1 MADPRIYTGAEALK
15 LLEGADPE
23 QWQPITVGRVRG
35 MFGCDAD
42 VALMTAAPDLAA
54 SVAHHDRQASETCAD
69 LRRQLVVMTA
79 ERAEVERLTAQVADI
94 ARHVA
99 CLQDGDPAEAW
110 GADLAEPD
118 GAAILL
124 RVIVGRSERLARL
137 TAERDEARA
146 GRAAALDRSL
156 TNACRAE
163 WAERLVG
170 ELGVIFALV
179 PMDEDKAIR
188 QLSADPRGRQALLAR
203 AREVEATSRSALA
216 KVARLTRILAV
227 ERGDQTQAPVGW
239 LGDHGVWWRNRERGA
254 PLRVMLLPKT
264 DYRLLT
270 CWESPGDERTW
281 PTALEAMEAFDAE
294 VPHE

>member
-1 MADPRIYTGAEALK
+1 MGDRIYTGAEALK

-79 ERAEVERLTAQVADI
+79 ERAEV
-94 ARHVA
+94 
-99 CLQDGDPAEAW
+99 
-110 GADLAEPD
+110 
-118 GAAILL
+118 
-124 RVIVGRSERLARL
+124 
-137 TAERDEARA
+137 
-146 GRAAALDRSL
+146 
-156 TNACRAE
+156 
-163 WAERLVG
+163 ERLVG

>member
-137 TAERDEARA
+137 T
-146 GRAAALDRSL
+146 
-156 TNACRAE
+156 
-163 WAERLVG
+163 
-170 ELGVIFALV
+170 
-179 PMDEDKAIR
+179 
-188 QLSADPRGRQALLAR
+188 
-203 AREVEATSRSALA
+203 
-216 KVARLTRILAV
+216 RILAV